1 MLFWEEAKEKAQN
14 APSGAT
20 RYDDNDCRLWWWKK
34 ANQGVRRLNCK
45 QRQQLVFA
53 FEVCLT
59 HRVYCCFFCLFVCFC
74 CIFAVN
80 KQHIQSIPQPT
91 YSPSNF
97 KKKGPIKKRK
107 PTNWSLKQSINQS
120 VCLSLK
126 KSINGIDESTNQLL
140 TTFNQC
146 EETSG
151 DWPLSIQISFNSM
164 ADFLWRYI
172 DSQLSISRFHQSMN
186 NIYFCVTEPNQLFY
200 PSLAAI
206 TSYKVWTQTF
216 LLECGN

>member
-1 MLFWEEAKEKAQN
+1 MEKSQSRGKKIKLQTATTITFCFW
-14 APSGAT
+14 G
-20 RYDDNDCRLWWWKK
+20 L
-34 ANQGVRRLNCK
+34 LNS
-45 QRQQLVFA
+45 QSL
-53 FEVCLT
+53 LL
-59 HRVYCCFFCLFVCFC
+59 FFCLFVCFC

-97 KKKGPIKKRK
+97 KKKGPIKKLK

-140 TTFNQC
+140 RTFNQC

-151 DWPLSIQISFNSM
+151 DWPLSIQISLNSM

-186 NIYFCVTEPNQLFY
+186 NIHFCVTEPNQLFY
-200 PSLAAI
+200 PSLATI